1 MGVATV
7 IGRQELMRNADE
19 GFSLIELLIVMTII
33 GILATAA
40 VPQLF
45 DATQRAEE
53 AVLRRDL
60 FIMRDAIDQYFADRG
75 EYPQRLNDLAANAY
89 VREIPT
95 DPITKSRDTWVVK
108 LVDWELLDE
117 GERPGIWDVR
127 SGAPGAG
134 LNGIE
139 YREW

>member
-1 MGVATV
+1 M
-7 IGRQELMRNADE
+7 IGERVLRPHADD
-19 GFSLIELLIVMTII
+19 GFSLMELLIVMTII
-33 GILATAA
+33 GILVTAA
-40 VPQLF
+40 IPQLF

-60 FIMRDAIDQYFADRG
+60 FIMRDAIDQYYADRG

-89 VREIPT
+89 VREIPE
-95 DPITKSRDTWVVK
+95 DPITKSSATWVVK

-127 SGAPGAG
+127 SGAPGPG

-139 YREW
+139 YSEW

>member
-1 MGVATV
+1 MGAATV
-7 IGRQELMRNADE
+7 IGRLGRVRNADD

-33 GILATAA
+33 AILATAA
-40 VPQLF
+40 IPQLF

-60 FIMRDAIDQYFADRG
+60 FIMRDAIDQYYADRG
-75 EYPQRLNDLAANAY
+75 EYPQRLNDLATNAY
-89 VREIPT
+89 VREIPA
-95 DPITKSRDTWVVK
+95 DPLTKSRDTWVVR

-127 SGAPGAG
+127 SGAPGVG

>member
-1 MGVATV
+1 MGVFTV
-7 IGRQELMRNADE
+7 TGEPTRLRDGDD

-60 FIMRDAIDQYFADRG
+60 FIMRDAIDQFYADRG
-75 EYPQRLNDLAANAY
+75 EYPQRLNDLSTNAY
-89 VREIPT
+89 VREIPE

-139 YREW
+139 YSEW

>member
-1 MGVATV
+1 MTGEPA
-7 IGRQELMRNADE
+7 LMRE
-19 GFSLIELLIVMTII
+19 GEGGFSLIELLIVMTII
-33 GILATAA
+33 GILATMA

-45 DATQRAEE
+45 SATQRAEE

-60 FIMRDAIDQYFADRG
+60 FVMRDAIDQFYADRG
-75 EYPQRLNDLAANAY
+75 EYPQRLNDLSANAY
-89 VREIPT
+89 VREIPE
-95 DPITKSRDTWVVK
+95 DPITKLRDTWVVK

-139 YREW
+139 YSEW

>member
-1 MGVATV
+1 MNGERVPAPPA
-7 IGRQELMRNADE
+7 ND

-33 GILATAA
+33 GILVTAA
-40 VPQLF
+40 IPQLF

-60 FIMRDAIDQYFADRG
+60 FIMRDAIDQYYADRG
-75 EYPQRLNDLAANAY
+75 EYPRRLNDLADNAY
-89 VREIPT
+89 VREIPE
-95 DPITKSRDTWVVK
+95 DPLTKSRDTWVVK

-127 SGAPGAG
+127 SGAPGPG

-139 YREW
+139 YSEW

>member
-1 MGVATV
+1 
-7 IGRQELMRNADE
+7 MRNADE